1 MPKKE
6 KFGRVVSNKMDQTAV
21 VEVAE
26 FRPHPIYKK
35 IIAQTKNYMVNDPKN
50 ICNEGDEVRII
61 ESRPVSKSKR
71 WSVAEVV
78 QKAN

>member
-6 KFGRVVSNKMDQTAV
+6 KVGRVISSKANKTVV

-26 FRPHPIYKK
+26 YRPHPIYKK
-35 IIAQTKNYMVNDPKN
+35 IITTTKNYMVDDPN
-50 ICNEGDEVRII
+50 NVSGEGDEIRIV
-61 ESRPVSKSKR
+61 ESRPISKTKR

-78 QKAN
+78 KKAT